1 MNIFFNIKSL
11 LFLLFFVSGF
21 CGLLYQIIWLRI
33 AFASFGV
40 ISPILSIV
48 ISVFMLG
55 LSLGSWIGG
64 KWISYLK
71 NKTNLSAIIFYG
83 LTEIIIGLGAF
94 AVPQL
99 FTIDARLL
107 LPLGE
112 INSFQYLL
120 LSALVLGLSIFPF
133 CFAMGVTYPFM
144 MEFIQELKWEERTS
158 FSYLYLANGVGAMF
172 GTIMTALFL
181 VEKLGFSKTLMFG
194 AFGNFSIALICLSKG
209 FYKIPPSNIE
219 KPLFPKIIV
228 AMETWLLN
236 NKSRTYLVLFVTGLT
251 SLAME
256 VTWIRGFTPVLK
268 TTIYTFATILAT
280 YLFSMLLGSQWYRRD
295 LIKKK
300 LSLP

>member
-1 MNIFFNIKSL
+1 MLFNIRSL
-11 LFLLFFVSGF
+11 LFFLFFVSGF

-55 LSLGSWIGG
+55 LSLGSWVGG

-71 NKTNLSAIIFYG
+71 DKINLSAIIFYG
-83 LTEIIIGLGAF
+83 LAEIVIGLGAF
-94 AVPQL
+94 IVPHL
-99 FTIDARLL
+99 FTLGAALL

-120 LSALVLGLSIFPF
+120 FSALVLGISIFPF

-144 MEFIQELKWEERTS
+144 MDFVQELKWEERTS
-158 FSYLYLANGVGAMF
+158 FSYLYLANGIGAMF
-172 GTIMTALFL
+172 GTILAALFL
-181 VEKLGFSKTLMFG
+181 VEKLGLSNTLSLG
-194 AFGNFSIALICLSKG
+194 AFGNFSIALICLFKG
-209 FYKIPPSNIE
+209 FSSKQLPSVGKHIPPSRVSAVE
-219 KPLFPKIIV
+219 S
-228 AMETWLLN
+228 WLLN
-236 NKSRTYLVLFVTGLT
+236 KESRAYLVLFVTGLT

-268 TTIYTFATILAT
+268 TTIYTFAAILAV
-280 YLFSMLLGSQWYRRD
+280 YLFSILLGSQWYRRD
-295 LIKKK
+295 LVTKKISQ
-300 LSLP
+300 L

>member
-1 MNIFFNIKSL
+1 
-11 LFLLFFVSGF
+11 
-21 CGLLYQIIWLRI
+21 
-33 AFASFGV
+33 
-40 ISPILSIV
+40 
-48 ISVFMLG
+48 MLG

-228 AMETWLLN
+228 AMETWL
-236 NKSRTYLVLFVTGLT
+236 
-251 SLAME
+251 
-256 VTWIRGFTPVLK
+256 
-268 TTIYTFATILAT
+268 
-280 YLFSMLLGSQWYRRD
+280 
-295 LIKKK
+295 
-300 LSLP
+300 

>member
-1 MNIFFNIKSL
+1 
-11 LFLLFFVSGF
+11 
-21 CGLLYQIIWLRI
+21 
-33 AFASFGV
+33 
-40 ISPILSIV
+40 
-48 ISVFMLG
+48 MLG

-112 INSFQYLL
+112 INAFQYLL

-236 NKSRTYLVLFVTGLT
+236 NKSRTYLSAFCDWVNLSSDGGDLDSRLHTCSQNNHLYLCDDFSYL
-251 SLAME
+251 SLLYAP
-256 VTWIRGFTPVLK
+256 R
-268 TTIYTFATILAT
+268 
-280 YLFSMLLGSQWYRRD
+280 FSMVPKGFN
-295 LIKKK
+295 
-300 LSLP
+300 